1 MDNALSELA
10 SESPVISKPSVRYI
24 TTMDIPYVIASRN
37 PLVLSFVRFRK
48 KLTVIGMIGHTHGV
62 NRAISPPSNPITK
75 IYHRELFAGVSSCIP
90 NSFMT
95 GFHKSLAMFTTLLS
109 AATLS
114 VFSTFVVSAATTS
127 SAFSSSTGCSS
138 ILGASSG
145 PFPV

>member
-62 NRAISPPSNPITK
+62 SNAKNPPTIPAKK
-75 IYHRELFAGVSSCIP
+75 I
-90 NSFMT
+90 
-95 GFHKSLAMFTTLLS
+95 
-109 AATLS
+109 
-114 VFSTFVVSAATTS
+114 
-127 SAFSSSTGCSS
+127 
-138 ILGASSG
+138 
-145 PFPV
+145 